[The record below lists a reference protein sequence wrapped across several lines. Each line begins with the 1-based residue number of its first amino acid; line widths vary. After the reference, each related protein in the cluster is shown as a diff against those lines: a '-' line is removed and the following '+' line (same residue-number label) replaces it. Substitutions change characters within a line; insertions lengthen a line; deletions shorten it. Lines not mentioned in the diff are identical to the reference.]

1 MASIYRSAISG
12 TLPLA
17 WEKVYWFLPLLYWL
31 GITPTRVGKRL
42 SFHARTAL
50 TRDHSH
56 SRGKKTQCLQAKP
69 SIQQNFIIRFF
80 TNFFLLFFITC
91 QDFFQCHWFII
102 PQHTANIKS
111 LCWWAVFVSLQFFF

>member
-1 MASIYRSAISG
+1 MHSSG
-12 TLPLA
+12 SLPPV
-17 WEKVYWFLPLLYWL
+17 WEKVRGFN
-31 GITPTRVGKRL
+31 IQISNFRDTPTRVGKSVL
-42 SFHARTAL
+42 VFTSTLLAG
-50 TRDHSH
+50 DHSH